1 MTDYLISMAVS
12 WAQRLLPAYDYA
24 QNLLHPRPYDSIMGA
39 LLNVMGVV
47 ISKVD
52 EETRERGFIYRLG
65 SWMFGLSSPADV
77 SL

>member
-1 MTDYLISMAVS
+1 MWPTAGSTRDALAATSLREELVQQKQELDRQIHDAS
-12 WAQRLLPAYDYA
+12 
-24 QNLLHPRPYDSIMGA
+24 A